1 MLEIKL
7 ADNFWRPDRKARRP
21 HLNARIWYVD
31 ILIVTIEP
39 SGPHNE
45 VLVRLSKQIKEES
58 GRHISK
64 DDPLQ
69 IKTQKFVESTNNIK
83 TNLMTHKTMQKLT
96 SFNHS

>member
-1 MLEIKL
+1 M
-7 ADNFWRPDRKARRP
+7 
-21 HLNARIWYVD
+21 D

-69 IKTQKFVESTNNIK
+69 IKKQKYVGSTNNIK
-83 TNLMTHKTMQKLT
+83 SNPMYHKTMQKLT
-96 SFNHS
+96 SF

>member
-7 ADNFWRPDRKARRP
+7 ADNFWQPDRKARRP

-69 IKTQKFVESTNNIK
+69 IKKQKYVGSTKNIQ
-83 TNLMTHKTMQKLT
+83 TNPMYHNAMQKLV
-96 SFNHS
+96 FNH

>member
-1 MLEIKL
+1 MLEVKL

-31 ILIVTIEP
+31 VLIVTIEP
-39 SGPHNE
+39 SGPYNE
-45 VLVRLSKQIKEES
+45 FLIRLSKQIKEKS

-69 IKTQKFVESTNNIK
+69 IKKQKYVGSMNNIK
-83 TNLMTHKTMQKLT
+83 TNPMSLKTMQKLT
-96 SFNHS
+96 SF